1 MLTYIEEYY
10 QYLLKNPDKACQK
23 ILAVYK
29 KLVHDIYNPKTI
41 TFYNEAAEDDETHI
55 YIFDINRANRPI
67 QFIEKYCRHSK
78 GKWARKPIVLELWQK
93 ATIQAIFGF
102 VDRDTGIRKYIKAAL
117 FIGRKN
123 GKSTLS
129 AAIGLYMLTADGE
142 GGAECYSVAVKKD
155 QAKVVWEEAKR
166 MVKKSPTLLK
176 KIKCLVSG
184 IFYDKAEA
192 VFKALASDDNSL
204 DGLNASYV
212 AADEIHAW
220 VVKNL
225 LDVLY
230 DSMAARE
237 QPLLFE
243 TSTAGKVRENV
254 YDDEYAYY
262 DDVIKGYEGIEG
274 GIVDETV
281 LPFIYELDK
290 SDEWLDEKK
299 WFKANPGL
307 GTIKSYKF
315 IRDKVIKAQN
325 SPKELA
331 NMLCKDF
338 NIPQTTDEK
347 WLSYETAVN
356 TSTFDIKL
364 LLDTYAVGGV
374 DLSSTT
380 DLTCATL
387 VVFKKNI
394 KYVLQQYFI
403 PESNLDKK
411 IKEDKIPYDIWRKR
425 KLVTICEGAKVNYSD
440 VTEWFIK
447 MHNEY
452 EISTLW
458 IGYDPWS
465 TQYWVE
471 EMKENGFEM
480 IEVRQGAKT
489 LSNPMKQLEADLIDK
504 KINYNNNPILKWCLT
519 NTAVK
524 RDDNDN
530 IRPVKGKQQRARIDG
545 AVSLIIA
552 YCVLFDKMQDYLV
565 LQEE

>member
-10 QYLLKNPDKACQK
+10 QYLLKNPDKACHK
-23 ILAVYK
+23 ILTVYK
-29 KLVHDIYNPKTI
+29 KLVQDLYKPKTI
-41 TFYNEAAEDDETHI
+41 TFYNEAAEEDETHV
-55 YIFDINRANRPI
+55 YVFDLNKANRPI

-184 IFYDKAEA
+184 IFYDRAES

-254 YDDEYAYY
+254 YDDEYGYY
-262 DDVIKGYEGIEG
+262 EDVIKGY
-274 GIVDETV
+274 
-281 LPFIYELDK
+281 
-290 SDEWLDEKK
+290 
-299 WFKANPGL
+299 
-307 GTIKSYKF
+307 
-315 IRDKVIKAQN
+315 
-325 SPKELA
+325 
-331 NMLCKDF
+331 
-338 NIPQTTDEK
+338 
-347 WLSYETAVN
+347 
-356 TSTFDIKL
+356 
-364 LLDTYAVGGV
+364 
-374 DLSSTT
+374 
-380 DLTCATL
+380 
-387 VVFKKNI
+387 
-394 KYVLQQYFI
+394 
-403 PESNLDKK
+403 
-411 IKEDKIPYDIWRKR
+411 
-425 KLVTICEGAKVNYSD
+425 
-440 VTEWFIK
+440 
-447 MHNEY
+447 
-452 EISTLW
+452 
-458 IGYDPWS
+458 
-465 TQYWVE
+465 
-471 EMKENGFEM
+471 
-480 IEVRQGAKT
+480 
-489 LSNPMKQLEADLIDK
+489 
-504 KINYNNNPILKWCLT
+504 
-519 NTAVK
+519 
-524 RDDNDN
+524 
-530 IRPVKGKQQRARIDG
+530 
-545 AVSLIIA
+545 
-552 YCVLFDKMQDYLV
+552 
-565 LQEE
+565 